1 MAKNKTNNAGVKTA
15 SPIPFPQKLT
25 FDELA
30 VIEDD
35 VLLNLQKSLTDS
47 IGRVNGHNLNPEAWE
62 KELCYVQREVQIRIG
77 RREAHMKYLA
87 NLPAVEA
94 D

>member
-1 MAKNKTNNAGVKTA
+1 MAKNKTNNGNAKMN
-15 SPIPFPQKLT
+15 SPIPFPQKMT

-35 VLLNLQKSLTDS
+35 VLMNLQKSLTDS
-47 IGRVNGHNLNPEAWE
+47 ISRVNSHNLNPEAWE
-62 KELCYVQREVQIRIG
+62 KELCYVQREVQIRSA
-77 RREAHMKYLA
+77 RREAHAKYLA
-87 NLPAVEA
+87 TQPVVEV